1 MVAPLLLGGLLTG
14 ASMFGRQQR
23 EKSDRADLAQ
33 SLNQYAQLLA
43 PNTFSD
49 QPQNQLSLLKERPIT
64 NLLQAAQTD
73 PLAFKQVR
81 DLAGLKTQE
90 NLGLN
95 DLLNKKGSANLP
107 ASLQELA
114 KLEELKELHGTD
126 SVQYQTAYNLFM
138 PSAGQGRDDRLKF
151 QDLLTDTKGMFGENS
166 PQYRSEERAYA
177 EFLNNSYGRKNLVFK
192 KITADR
198 NRINE
203 RQKKLDTERVLVNDY
218 NLIRNLLLKGGFET
232 GLGSEIGLNV
242 KRLLNTLQILPEK
255 DIDNLGAQEA
265 FNALTKKVIP
275 NLRVEGSGQQSNFET
290 AFLVIAAPGL
300 RNTKYGN
307 LLLTSGVI
315 ETYNYNRDRL
325 NAQKEWLKQHNSL
338 DNKNYEGLS
347 FDEWADK
354 NLESVFDRMQI
365 VQMDRDEIEALETD
379 EQKEAYIQK
388 MNLKKGQIVVFK
400 RGEGKDIKFE
410 EFDIFEGY

>member
-126 SVQYQTAYNLFM
+126 SVQYQTAYDLFM

-218 NLIRNLLLKGGFET
+218 NLIRNLLLEGGFET

-242 KRLLNTLQILPEK
+242 KRLLNTLQI
-255 DIDNLGAQEA
+255 
-265 FNALTKKVIP
+265 
-275 NLRVEGSGQQSNFET
+275 
-290 AFLVIAAPGL
+290 
-300 RNTKYGN
+300 
-307 LLLTSGVI
+307 
-315 ETYNYNRDRL
+315 
-325 NAQKEWLKQHNSL
+325 
-338 DNKNYEGLS
+338 
-347 FDEWADK
+347 
-354 NLESVFDRMQI
+354 
-365 VQMDRDEIEALETD
+365 
-379 EQKEAYIQK
+379 
-388 MNLKKGQIVVFK
+388 
-400 RGEGKDIKFE
+400 
-410 EFDIFEGY
+410 

>member
-1 MVAPLLLGGLLTG
+1 
-14 ASMFGRQQR
+14 
-23 EKSDRADLAQ
+23 
-33 SLNQYAQLLA
+33 
-43 PNTFSD
+43 
-49 QPQNQLSLLKERPIT
+49 
-64 NLLQAAQTD
+64 
-73 PLAFKQVR
+73 
-81 DLAGLKTQE
+81 
-90 NLGLN
+90 
-95 DLLNKKGSANLP
+95 
-107 ASLQELA
+107 
-114 KLEELKELHGTD
+114 
-126 SVQYQTAYNLFM
+126 M
-138 PSAGQGRDDRLKF
+138 PSAGQGRADRLKF
-151 QDLLTDTKGMFGENS
+151 QDLLTDTKDMFGENS

-218 NLIRNLLLKGGFET
+218 NLIRNLLLEGGFET

-242 KRLLNTLQILPEK
+242 KRLLNTLQILPEE
-255 DIDNLGAQEA
+255 DIPGLGNQEA

-410 EFDIFEGY
+410 EFNIFEGY